1 MALFSLDGVAL
12 DGVALGGVFAGLGVL
27 PLLVSARSEV
37 ALRAQAQR
45 LCARLREC
53 PELAPLDVAFSLVSG
68 RAQLERRAVV
78 VGGDRERLLA
88 GLDALACG
96 EPGEGLVRGV
106 AGVGGKLAFLF
117 SGQGSQWVGM
127 GRGLYEAFPCFAGSL
142 DGVCAEFDR
151 YLGRPLKE
159 VLFSVE
165 GSEGALL
172 LDRTEFT
179 QPAIFALGVALFE
192 LVGSF
197 GVAPD
202 YLIGHSIGELC
213 AAYAAGV
220 LCLEDACALVAA
232 RGRLM
237 GGLAQTGAMAA
248 VELSEQEAIESLAG
262 FEQSLC
268 LAAVNGPCSVVV
280 SGEQEA
286 LGRWE
291 DSLKEGGVKVRRLRV
306 SHAFHSSLMEPMLAG
321 LREVAEGL
329 SFSKP
334 RLPIVSNVSGE
345 LLSAEQAVSPDYWA
359 RHARETVRF
368 SDGIRS
374 LEQAGV
380 TRFLELGPDG
390 TLSALAA
397 QCLSVEAEEGALI
410 APSMRAHRPQEES
423 LIGFLANA
431 HVHGVQ
437 VDWGAL
443 FAGRGARR
451 VALPTYAFQRRRY
464 WLASGAGAGDA
475 SALGQSPAG
484 HPLLGAAVELA
495 GDREDWLFTIVY
507 RFRVILGSGITVIGD
522 GVVTWR
528 GFVELV
534 LAAGREGGVRSD

>member
-1 MALFSLDGVAL
+1 MWIGPRALSSCYASPSLGGLMVGRGGRGLLVGVSGTNAHMILEEAPGLPEPGPMEAGDRTSLDGDGCSLDGPSPGGVAL
-12 DGVALGGVFAGLGVL
+12 DGVALDGAVLGGVFAGVGVL
-27 PLLVSARSEV
+27 PLLVSAKSEV

-53 PELAPLDVAFSLVSG
+53 PELALLDVAFSLVGG

-96 EPGEGLVRGV
+96 EPGVGLVRGV

-142 DGVCAEFDR
+142 DGVCGEFDR
-151 YLGRPLKE
+151 YLERPLKE
-159 VLFSVE
+159 VLFSDE

-262 FEQSLC
+262 FEQNLC
-268 LAAVNGPCSVVV
+268 LAAVNGPRSMVI

-286 LGRWE
+286 LDRWE
-291 DSLKEGGVKVRRLRV
+291 DSLKESGVKIRRLRV
-306 SHAFHSSLMEPMLAG
+306 SHAFHSSLMQPMLAG

-334 RLPIVSNVSGE
+334 RLPIISNVSGE
-345 LLSAEQAVSPDYWA
+345 LLSASRPSRLITGLVMPGRPCVSPMGYGYWSTQA
-359 RHARETVRF
+359 SHAF
-368 SDGIRS
+368 
-374 LEQAGV
+374 
-380 TRFLELGPDG
+380 
-390 TLSALAA
+390 
-397 QCLSVEAEEGALI
+397 
-410 APSMRAHRPQEES
+410 
-423 LIGFLANA
+423 
-431 HVHGVQ
+431 
-437 VDWGAL
+437 
-443 FAGRGARR
+443 
-451 VALPTYAFQRRRY
+451 
-464 WLASGAGAGDA
+464 
-475 SALGQSPAG
+475 
-484 HPLLGAAVELA
+484 
-495 GDREDWLFTIVY
+495 
-507 RFRVILGSGITVIGD
+507 
-522 GVVTWR
+522 
-528 GFVELV
+528 
-534 LAAGREGGVRSD
+534 